1 MEKQIEELSKRLK
14 YTEER
19 ITALEQ
25 ECRGQHKVKQKR
37 EKRPP
42 SDKQKEQHARFK
54 KAYDKWAP
62 EFKKENPGLKSHEV
76 FKMVHAKIKEEK

>member
-1 MEKQIEELSKRLK
+1 MEKQIEELTKRVA
-14 YTEER
+14 
-19 ITALEQ
+19 ALEQ
-25 ECRGQHKVKQKR
+25 ECKGTVKPKR

-42 SDKQKEQHARFK
+42 SEKQKEQHARFK

>member
-1 MEKQIEELSKRLK
+1 MEKQIEELTKRVA
-14 YTEER
+14 
-19 ITALEQ
+19 ALEQ
-25 ECRGQHKVKQKR
+25 GLQGKPKR
-37 EKRPP
+37 EKRPA
-42 SDKQKEQHARFK
+42 SEKQKEQHARFK